1 MNKLTGSLKKFKDS
15 AKFGEE
21 SKLTDY
27 KLPWKYNSLEINYGS
42 QHIYHLLLTD
52 HEMLTSETDCFDIKN
67 NGKNSN
73 IKISLN
79 DAKLAKKNF
88 ELDSNQLEAIR
99 TALESSI
106 SLIIGPPG
114 TGKTHTATIL
124 SMILTNQI
132 LKSQSR
138 DNKKLLIVAQSN
150 TGVDN
155 LAGKLAE
162 YGVNVTRVTG
172 HKWLDNEKNLKAYDL
187 SKKLKKEVKDE
198 KNLKGLSCIELIE
211 TLKFS
216 LKKLK
221 TGERLSFEENRL
233 LYYYE

>member
-1 MNKLTGSLKKFKDS
+1 MNKLTGGSSKPKDH
-15 AKFGEE
+15 AKFGEGP
-21 SKLTDY
+21 KFIDY
-27 KLPWKYNSLEINYGS
+27 KLNWKYDSLEIDYGS

-52 HEMLTSETDCFDIKN
+52 HEILTSETDCFAIKTT
-67 NGKNSN
+67 GKNSN
-73 IKISLN
+73 ITISLN
-79 DAKLAKKNF
+79 DAQLDKKDF

-124 SMILTNQI
+124 SMILSNQI

-155 LAGKLAE
+155 LADKLAE

-172 HKWLDNEKNLKAYDL
+172 HRWLDNEKNLKACDL

-221 TGERLSFEENRL
+221 TEERLSFKPCVREGS
-233 LYYYE
+233 